1 MKSDSRQTFR
11 HVAAALV
18 CAALLQPDPLAAQD
32 VPEVSLAK
40 ATAELRG
47 GLKSARSVYEL
58 RDGRLLIAD
67 VPGGKL
73 RVADLSSG
81 SVEDRLTAGP
91 EDNAFRAIG
100 SLWSWSA
107 DSVAFLD
114 VAKGRLTILAPDGRF
129 ARAITLSE
137 ALAPTAAGQPAAA
150 RGPRLPAL
158 RYLVSPTLAIGAGF
172 PPRVAPPTGVAP
184 PVRVPYPLV
193 RFDIAALRYDTI
205 IQLIPPQQPRA
216 FVISQTVGS
225 LSLFVGTESLQSV
238 DAWAVLSDGTVVIV
252 RAGGYRL
259 DLIAPDGSRT
269 QAGPIAFPKIPVT
282 DGDRKRIMSSYKA
295 AMAAQIA
302 ANPRLTQVRSVEYE
316 EPTTWPVTHPP
327 FRGDVGARVDR
338 RDHIWLSTRC
348 AKQEQAD
355 CYDVISRAGVRVMR
369 VRLPDNTTL
378 LGFGKEAVYLALEE
392 KRDKLVVQRYAL
404 PLP

>member
-1 MKSDSRQTFR
+1 MSSIFR
-11 HVAAALV
+11 RPLRPIVAALV
-18 CAALLQPDPLAAQD
+18 CAAFSPSDPLAAQE

-40 ATAELRG
+40 ATAEIRG

-67 VPGGKL
+67 ALGGKL
-73 RVADLSSG
+73 RVADLSAG
-81 SVEDRLTAGP
+81 AVEDRLSAGS
-91 EDNAFRAIG
+91 EDDTFRAIG
-100 SLWSWSA
+100 ALWSWPA
-107 DSVAFLD
+107 DSVAFVD
-114 VAKGRLTILAPDGRF
+114 VAKGRLTILSPDGRF

-172 PPRVAPPTGVAP
+172 PPRVAPATGLAP

-193 RFDIAALRYDTI
+193 RFDIATASYDTI
-205 IQLIPPQQPRA
+205 IQLMPPQQPRA
-216 FVISQTVGS
+216 FVLSQTVGT

-238 DAWAVLSDGTVVIV
+238 DAWAVLSDGTVVVV

-259 DLIAPDGSRT
+259 DLIAPDRSRT
-269 QAGPIAFPKIPVT
+269 QVGPIAFPKIPVT
-282 DGDRKRIMSSYKA
+282 DGDRKRIMASYKA
-295 AMAAQIA
+295 AMTAQIA
-302 ANPRLTQVRSVEYE
+302 SNPRLAVVRSVEYE
-316 EPTTWPVTHPP
+316 EPSTWPVTHPP

-338 RDHIWLSTRC
+338 RDQIWLSTRC

-355 CYDVISRAGVRVMR
+355 CYDVISRAGERVMR
-369 VRLPDNTTL
+369 VRLPDKTAL
-378 LGFGKEAVYLALEE
+378 LGFGKDAVYLAMEE
-392 KRDKLVVQRYAL
+392 KGDKLVVQRYAL
-404 PLP
+404 P